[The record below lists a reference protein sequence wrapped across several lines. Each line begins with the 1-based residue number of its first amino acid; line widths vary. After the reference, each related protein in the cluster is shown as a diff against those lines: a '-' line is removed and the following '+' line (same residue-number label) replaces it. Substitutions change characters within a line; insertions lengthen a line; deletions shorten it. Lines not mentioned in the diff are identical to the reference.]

1 LEEEKDNTEGA
12 ETQSSLRRGSGNE
25 KGGPVESRPIPG
37 LRILSER
44 WLRKIPGAFRNQLAM
59 STAAVASTAV
69 KTAAT
74 AVVAAIPMVAA
85 TRIAAVVSITAVV
98 AAADEAVGFPASVA
112 VAAVAIIAIM
122 FVVAATSV
130 VTVAVVTAMTVE
142 AAAVVAA
149 VVPGAGADEDATDE
163 VVRPVV
169 AVRSAGVRIVAVVT
183 ISAGR
188 CRPDGAVHGA
198 YSDAHGKLCVGVSRG
213 KKQNS

>member
-1 LEEEKDNTEGA
+1 MRSFLDAG
-12 ETQSSLRRGSGNE
+12 RRNFRG
-25 KGGPVESRPIPG
+25 
-37 LRILSER
+37 
-44 WLRKIPGAFRNQLAM
+44 FRNQLAM
-59 STAAVASTAV
+59 SAAAVASTAV
-69 KTAAT
+69 
-74 AVVAAIPMVAA
+74 VAAIAMVAA

-98 AAADEAVGFPASVA
+98 AAADEAMGFTAPVA
-112 VAAVAIIAIM
+112 VAAVAIIATM

-130 VTVAVVTAMTVE
+130 VAVAVVTASTVE

-183 ISAGR
+183 ISAGG
-188 CRPDGAVHGA
+188 CRPDGAIHGT